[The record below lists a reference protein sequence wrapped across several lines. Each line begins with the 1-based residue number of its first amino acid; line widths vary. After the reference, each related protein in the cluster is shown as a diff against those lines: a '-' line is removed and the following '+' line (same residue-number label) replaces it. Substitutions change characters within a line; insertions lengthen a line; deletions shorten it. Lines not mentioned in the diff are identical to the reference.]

1 MKKIVLI
8 DAMAIAYR
16 AYFAFITRP
25 LRTKSGEPTSAVF
38 GFFNQLF
45 RYLEEIKPDSVIVA
59 FDSKEKTLRAEK
71 FEQYKANRAE
81 MPEEL
86 IPQIGKIKEILEA
99 MAIPVFAMPKIEA
112 DDIIGTMSRL
122 AVEDGYAVYMV
133 SPDKDYF
140 QLVTKNAF
148 LVKPGMK
155 GDEFEVYDKVAA
167 KEKLEIEPS
176 QMIDYL
182 ALIGDKS
189 DNIPGVAGIGEKT
202 AVPLIQQFGTLEAIY
217 ENLDKISSNSV
228 RTKLETNRDNA
239 FLSKELATIDLNVDL
254 TFDPDKATIGDINF
268 PLLEKHFKD
277 LELRTLWLK
286 ATKYFNYNPETV
298 QNPSSGDLF
307 EQAIDEPGGPTAY
320 DATLVNYKL
329 ITTAPEARKLAEY
342 LSEHDLFVFDTETD
356 SLNIFTA
363 RIAGV
368 SFAVKENEAFF
379 VALEPDTRTVDMFS
393 TKVEE
398 RLPLA
403 DFKEIF
409 ADIFSNPKIKKVCQ
423 NGKYDIAILRTAG
436 IQVKGFFFDTMVAS
450 YVIDPDKK
458 HGMDDLAANWL
469 NYETIHLSSLIGVK
483 KDPSKIFD
491 VDLNALSV
499 YSCEDADITYKLY
512 KVLSK
517 KIDDDGLQYLAYDIE
532 FPLVEVLEDVERNGV
547 NIDSLMLKQLSQ
559 DLELMM
565 METARSIYAVADEE
579 FNINSPQQMQKI
591 LYDKLKLTSGKKT
604 KTGYSTDAQTLE
616 SLKGEHEIIDMI
628 LSFRQLSKLKSTYAD
643 SLPNLIEKKTGKV
656 HTSFNQTVASTGRLS
671 SNDPNLQNIPIRTDL
686 GKEIRKAFVASSKEN
701 VILSL
706 DYSQI
711 ELRIMASICGD
722 EYLTKAFIDGE
733 DIHRR
738 TAALVFRVDPSE
750 VTSDMRRKAKE
761 VNFGILYGIGAFG
774 LKIRLGIAQNHA
786 KEIIDT
792 YFGTFKRVK
801 EFMDDSIAHAREKGY
816 ATTLT
821 GRRRYLPNINSKNF
835 AVRQFEERVAINMP
849 IQGTAADMIKLAMIK
864 VNSTLTDGGYKTKM
878 ILQVHDELLF
888 DAPKSELTTV
898 TPVIKELMENALP
911 LNVPVIV
918 ESGFGDNW
926 LDAH

>member
-8 DAMAIAYR
+8 DAMAIAYK

-25 LRTKSGEPTSAVF
+25 LRTKSGEPTSAIF

-59 FDSKEKTLRAEK
+59 FDSKEKTLRAER

-122 AVEDGYAVYMV
+122 AEEDGYAVYMV

-140 QLVTKNAF
+140 QLVTQNAF
-148 LVKPGMK
+148 LVRPGIK
-155 GDEFEVYDKVAA
+155 GEDFDIYDVASA
-167 KEKLEIEPS
+167 KQKLEIEPS

-202 AVPLIQQFGTLEAIY
+202 AIPLIQQFGTLEAIY

-239 FLSKELATIDLNVDL
+239 FLSKELATIDLNIDL
-254 TFDPDKATIGDINF
+254 KFDPDKATIGDINF

-286 ATKYFNYNPETV
+286 ATKYFNYSPEQV
-298 QNPSSGDLF
+298 QTTTQPGVNESDSD
-307 EQAIDEPGGPTAY
+307 DEKSKSFDPKA
-320 DATLVNYKL
+320 VSYKL
-329 ITTAPEARKLAEY
+329 VKTVDDALKLAEY
-342 LSEHDLFVFDTETD
+342 LSGHELFVFDTETD
-356 SLNIFTA
+356 SLNIFNA

-368 SFAVKENEAFF
+368 SFAVKEKEAFF

-393 TKVEE
+393 TRVEE
-398 RLPLA
+398 RLPLSE
-403 DFKEIF
+403 FKK
-409 ADIFSNPKIKKVCQ
+409 IFSPLFANPAIKKVCQ

-436 IQVKGFFFDTMVAS
+436 IEVKGFHFDTMVAS

-458 HGMDDLAANWL
+458 HGMDDLASQWL
-469 NYETIHLSSLIGVK
+469 NYDTIHLSTLIGVK

-491 VDLNALSV
+491 VDLNALSI
-499 YSCEDADITYKLY
+499 YSCEDADITFRLY
-512 KVLSK
+512 NVLSK
-517 KIDDDGLQYLAYDIE
+517 RIEEDGLHHLAFDIE
-532 FPLVEVLEDVERNGV
+532 FPLVEVLEDIERNGV
-547 NIDSLMLKQLSQ
+547 NIDSMMLKQLSQ

-565 METARSIYAVADEE
+565 METARNIYSVAGEE

-591 LYDKLKLTSGKKT
+591 LYEKLSLTSGKKT

-616 SLKGEHEIIDMI
+616 SLRGQHEIIDMI

-643 SLPNLIEKKTGKV
+643 SLPTLIEKRTGKV

-686 GKEIRKAFVASSKEN
+686 GKEIRKAFVPSSKDN

-722 EYLTKAFIDGE
+722 EYLTQAFIDGE

-738 TAALVFRVDPSE
+738 TAALVFRVDPGE
-750 VTSDMRRKAKE
+750 VTADMRRKAKE

-801 EFMDDSIAHAREKGY
+801 EFMDSSIGNAREKGY
-816 ATTLT
+816 AETLT

-835 AVRQFEERVAINMP
+835 AVKQFEERVAINMP

-864 VNSTLTDGGYKTKM
+864 VHAALNDGGFKTKM

-888 DAPKSELTTV
+888 DAPKSELETV
-898 TPVIKELMENALP
+898 TPLIRNLMEQALP

-918 ESGFGDNW
+918 ESGYGENW